1 MNAMAF
7 SVVHGSTAYF
17 GLGCPQKLIYLSR
30 LTTAFGQTPYLSIRA
45 LSTQNNDSEGNK
57 TNKPDKVITVS
68 YLRGMPAIIIPLP
81 SRGERC
87 RFTLR
92 PIGNTLQDLCNS
104 VQTEDRGIDHIV
116 AHTLDGCR
124 ISGTTSIESL
134 FQEPFRLT
142 LNKKTYTVEP
152 PNINVLSVYFALFC
166 NMCDI
171 RTEKLASEHA
181 ESLADVKV
189 LVNRLYESLTVSEHQ
204 LEQERKIL
212 KKIEKI
218 QGEIEPLDKIKEEI
232 ARSSQR
238 RTTILGWMGLG
249 LMGVQ
254 FGVLARLTWWEYSWD
269 IMEPV
274 TYFVTYG
281 TSMAAYAYFMVTKQD
296 YYLPDVRD
304 REFLKAFWKGASKRG
319 LELTRYNELRDS
331 LAECQEE
338 LRRLRDPLQKHL
350 PLREICDDCVHHK
363 ELEDRR
369 RKDEF

>member
-1 MNAMAF
+1 MID
-7 SVVHGSTAYF
+7 SPLLYEDYGIEVVLYKQPKLARKPKSST
-17 GLGCPQKLIYLSR
+17 
-30 LTTAFGQTPYLSIRA
+30 RA
-45 LSTQNNDSEGNK
+45 LCTQPTKSDDSNFKKQNNLLS
-57 TNKPDKVITVS
+57 VS
-68 YLRGMPAIIIPLP
+68 YLRGMPTIIVPLP

-92 PIGNTLQDLCNS
+92 PLGNTLQDLCDS
-104 VQTEDRGIDHIV
+104 VQSEDRGVDYMV

-134 FQEPFRLT
+134 FQEPFKLT
-142 LNKKTYTVEP
+142 LNKDTYTVEP
-152 PNINVLSVYFALFC
+152 PEITTIHGLQQTGGKDGY
-166 NMCDI
+166 
-171 RTEKLASEHA
+171 EKEVTSEHA
-181 ESLADVKV
+181 ESLADVKI

-212 KKIEKI
+212 AKIEQI
-218 QGEIEPLDKIKEEI
+218 QGEMEPLEKLKNEI

-249 LMGVQ
+249 LMSVQ

-319 LELTRYNELRDS
+319 LQLSRYNELRDS

-363 ELEDRR
+363 ELEERR